1 LDKIRVVLADDHQ
14 QMITMVRQTFGEEF
28 EVLAAAEDGEQAVNA
43 VLMLSPDVLVI
54 DILCRARYRGIYGRD
69 VRWHCEVPG

>member
-1 LDKIRVVLADDHQ
+1 MSKIRVVVADEHQ
-14 QMITMVRQTFGEEF
+14 QMIAIVRQTLGEEF
-28 EVLAAAEDGEQAVNA
+28 EVVGAVEDGKQAVNA

-69 VRWHCEVPG
+69 ARWNCEIPG